1 MARLRLPM
9 PIELAGL
16 TGRMERAGAQEK
28 QIQTIGRRYDKV
40 QDDIDD
46 AIDTHNE
53 HVDDLEHYRDAW
65 KRKVDSMVVKTNG
78 GSDPLDGAKAGQ
90 PGQSSDGADQGQGTS
105 AGESQVITEA
115 DVGKVEMAPE
125 HLTVNGVAVEP
136 GA

>member
-28 QIQTIGRRYDKV
+28 EIQALGRRYDKV

-46 AIDTHNE
+46 AIDTHDE
-53 HVDDLEHYRDAW
+53 HVGDLEHYRDAW
-65 KRKVDSMVVKTNG
+65 QRKVDSMVVKTNG
-78 GSDPLDGAKAGQ
+78 GGDPLDGAKAGQ
-90 PGQSSDGADQGQGTS
+90 SGQSSAGVDKGQG
-105 AGESQVITEA
+105 ALAADRDVITEA
-115 DVGKVEMAPE
+115 DVGKVDPE
-125 HLTVNGVAVEP
+125 HLTVNGVMVEP

>member
-16 TGRMERAGAQEK
+16 TGRMERAGAQER
-28 QIQTIGRRYDKV
+28 QIQAIGRRYDKV

-65 KRKVDSMVVKTNG
+65 QRKVDSMVVKTNG
-78 GSDPLDGAKAGQ
+78 GGDPLDGAKAGQ
-90 PGQSSDGADQGQGTS
+90 SGQSSVGVDKGQGGS
-105 AGESQVITEA
+105 VGDSHVVTEA
-115 DVGKVEMAPE
+115 DVGKIDPE
-125 HLTVNGVAVEP
+125 HLTVNGVTVEP
-136 GA
+136 DA